1 MKILVTGGSGFI
13 GSHLV
18 ENLVKKKEH
27 NVIVIDNL
35 SSGRL
40 ENLNGVLDK
49 VKFVKADISKIGS
62 YKKYFRGVDIVF
74 HLAALADIVP
84 SINNPNKYFNSNV
97 MGTKNI
103 LDLIIKYKIPKIIYT
118 ASSSCYGIPKNY
130 PTKETEKLD
139 PKYPYALTKKLGE
152 DIIMHYSRLYKF
164 KALSLRLF
172 NVYGPK
178 SRTSGAYGAMFGVFL
193 RQKISNRPLTV
204 VGDGNQTRDFTYVS
218 DVIKALN
225 KTIGY
230 NGLCKIINVG
240 SGKSISVN
248 KIVSILKCKKIFIPK
263 RPGEPEITQA
273 DIKLAKKELKWSPK
287 IGINFGIKNLLE
299 NIDYWKDAPLW
310 TPKKIKKATRGWFKY
325 LND

>member
-1 MKILVTGGSGFI
+1 
-13 GSHLV
+13 
-18 ENLVKKKEH
+18 
-27 NVIVIDNL
+27 
-35 SSGRL
+35 
-40 ENLNGVLDK
+40 
-49 VKFVKADISKIGS
+49 
-62 YKKYFRGVDIVF
+62 
-74 HLAALADIVP
+74 
-84 SINNPNKYFNSNV
+84 

-225 KTIGY
+225 KAIGY

-248 KIVSILKCKKIFIPK
+248 KIVSILKCKKILFQK
-263 RPGEPEITQA
+263 
-273 DIKLAKKELKWSPK
+273 D
-287 IGINFGIKNLLE
+287 LE
-299 NIDYWKDAPLW
+299 NP
-310 TPKKIKKATRGWFKY
+310 R
-325 LND
+325 